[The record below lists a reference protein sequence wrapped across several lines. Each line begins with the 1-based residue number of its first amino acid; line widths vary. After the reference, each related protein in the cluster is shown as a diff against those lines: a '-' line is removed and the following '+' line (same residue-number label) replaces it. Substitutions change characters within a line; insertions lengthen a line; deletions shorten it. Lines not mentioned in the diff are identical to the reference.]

1 MNLTTV
7 NIYFF
12 VVAALISVIPI
23 LVIFKQNVNKLI
35 DEPQQFPQVQ
45 KRFFIGAAISK
56 ILPVIIIILG
66 MLRMPSGLDISRLY
80 IPWLIII
87 AVVIFGFFYVSSPK
101 KLDAERDVKIAVNT
115 LITITR
121 PHLFTIPIMSIVF
134 LFLMTL

>member
-23 LVIFKQNVNKLI
+23 LVIFKRNVNKLI

-66 MLRMPSGLDISRLY
+66 MLRMPSGLD
-80 IPWLIII
+80 
-87 AVVIFGFFYVSSPK
+87 
-101 KLDAERDVKIAVNT
+101 
-115 LITITR
+115 
-121 PHLFTIPIMSIVF
+121 
-134 LFLMTL
+134 